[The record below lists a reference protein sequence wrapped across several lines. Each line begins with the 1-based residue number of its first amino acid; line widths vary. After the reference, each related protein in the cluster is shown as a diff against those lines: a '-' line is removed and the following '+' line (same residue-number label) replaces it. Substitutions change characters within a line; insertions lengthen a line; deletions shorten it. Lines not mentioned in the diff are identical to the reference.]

1 MSILLDEGQQAIAT
15 ESRRIV
21 DAREDKAR
29 ALALIEGQGEYD
41 TAWWAM
47 CREQGWTAVALP
59 ENEGGLGLGLVELGQ
74 VAMAVGAG
82 IAGAPFLTS
91 SFGVADAINRHGSAN
106 AKGKWLEL
114 LASGGCIGAVA
125 FAEAQSP
132 LPARPAVTFANGKLS
147 GTKPAVSAG
156 LHANVAVVYAM
167 HGDEPVLVIADLSAV
182 ERQSL
187 QTFDNSR
194 GTANLVF
201 EGTPA
206 EVLET
211 TGARTDALAVLAR
224 QAIITAHEQV
234 GGAEKAMLIARD
246 YANTR
251 KAFGQLIGAFQAVKH
266 RIAELYGLV
275 EIARA
280 NALHAAANAES
291 PDLLRNAAAARIA
304 ATEAYDTSARDSMQ
318 LHGGIG
324 VTWETGLHLHQ
335 RRTRTLALE
344 QGNLLFWEDVLVNQL
359 TGEKA

>member
-15 ESRRIV
+15 ESRRII
-21 DAREDKAR
+21 DAREDKSK
-29 ALALIEGQGEYD
+29 ALALIEADGAYD
-41 TAWWAM
+41 TAWWDM

-59 ENEGGLGLGLVELGQ
+59 EDVGGLGLGLVELGQ
-74 VAMAVGAG
+74 VALAVGAG

-91 SFGVADAINRHGSAN
+91 SFGAADAINRHGSAES
-106 AKGKWLEL
+106 KDLWLAR
-114 LASGGCIGAVA
+114 LASGESIGAVA
-125 FAEAQSP
+125 FAEGQSP
-132 LPARPAVTFANGKLS
+132 LPVRPGVSFANGKLT
-147 GTKPAVSAG
+147 GTKVAVSGG
-156 LHANVAVVYAM
+156 LHANVAVVFAM
-167 HGDEPVLVIADLSAV
+167 DGTNPVLVIADLANV
-182 ERQSL
+182 ERQRVPS
-187 QTFDNSR
+187 FDNSR
-194 GTANLVF
+194 GAANLVF
-201 EGTPA
+201 DDTPA
-206 EVLET
+206 TLLDSDDAR
-211 TGARTDALAVLAR
+211 GAAMAVLAR

-266 RIAELYGLV
+266 RIAELYGFV

-280 NALHAAANAES
+280 NALHAAANAEG
-291 PDLLRNAAAARIA
+291 PDLIKNAAAARIA
-304 ATEAYDTSARDSMQ
+304 ATDAYDTSARDSMQ

-344 QGNLLFWEDVLVNQL
+344 QGNLLFWEDVLVNEL